1 MLMSSAKG
9 AKRAER
15 VVGVGIAR
23 EEAKQGDCGD
33 SGRPKLD
40 FPRPLTTVDV
50 VILAIRDDALHV
62 LLVQRPAGEGEPFP
76 GAWALPGGFVDVDKD
91 KDLAACAMRKLKE
104 KTGIASPYLEQLG
117 SWGSAARDPRGWSAT
132 HAYFAL
138 LPAANNHAADAQW
151 FSVIAGKVKPKLA
164 FDHGEILGAAI
175 QRLRSKV
182 EYTSLPAYLMPS
194 EFTLPDLQK
203 VYEIVLDRP
212 LEKSAF
218 RTRMLAA
225 DLIEPVAR
233 MRKGPNRPAQ
243 LYRLKKAKAPVYFA
257 RSFNPPG

>member
-1 MLMSSAKG
+1 MLLSRPAAKGFIGMEQGRGKNSGSSA
-9 AKRAER
+9 A
-15 VVGVGIAR
+15 
-23 EEAKQGDCGD
+23 
-33 SGRPKLD
+33 LD

-50 VILAIRDDALHV
+50 VIFAIREDALHV
-62 LLVQRPAGEGEPFP
+62 LLVQRSEGDHEPFA
-76 GAWALPGGFVDVDKD
+76 GFWALPGGFVDVDRD
-91 KDLAACAMRKLKE
+91 ADLEACAARKLRE
-104 KTGIASPYLEQLG
+104 KTGMVSPYLEQLG

-138 LPAANNHAADAQW
+138 MPDLPATGLGAADAQW
-151 FSVIAGKVKPKLA
+151 FAVHAGKVKPKLA
-164 FDHGEILGAAI
+164 FDHGDILQAAV

-182 EYTSLPAYLMPS
+182 EYTSLPAYLMPP
-194 EFTLPDLQK
+194 EFTLPDLQR

-225 DLIEPVAR
+225 DLIEPVAK

-243 LYRLKKAKAPVYFA
+243 LYRLKKAKSPVYFA
-257 RSFNPPG
+257 RTFNAPG